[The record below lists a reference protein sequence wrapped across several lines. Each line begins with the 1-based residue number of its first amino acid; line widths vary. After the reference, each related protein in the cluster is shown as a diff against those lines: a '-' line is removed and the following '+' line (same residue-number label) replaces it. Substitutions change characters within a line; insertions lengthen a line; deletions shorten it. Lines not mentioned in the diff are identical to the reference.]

1 MPRGEGK
8 KMSGWRKRQIDEL
21 EEKDMKLNG
30 S

>member
-1 MPRGEGK
+1 MSRDEGK